1 MTTLILIRGLPG
13 SGKSTLA
20 QHYAAQGYCHIE
32 ADMFFIGPD
41 GAYQYDASRS
51 GEAHSWCLCET
62 IAALAQGRN
71 VVVANTFTRRY
82 ELASYQAIAAALGV
96 HVEIVVATGTYANV
110 HAVPDATLAA
120 MQARWED

>member
-1 MTTLILIRGLPG
+1 MPSTRSSFGCCIMAARRAWLRRPNS
-13 SGKSTLA
+13 SG
-20 QHYAAQGYCHIE
+20 
-32 ADMFFIGPD
+32 
-41 GAYQYDASRS
+41 
-51 GEAHSWCLCET
+51 
-62 IAALAQGRN
+62 N